1 MKKIMKMIT
10 KMKKNKIILIIVL
23 KSINNFRTFGAV
35 KFILTMAKIKG
46 TVVVDT
52 ERCKGCNLC
61 VVACPSKVLVL
72 SKQVN
77 GKGYSYCTMANPD
90 DCVGCASC
98 ALVCPDSC
106 LTVYRQKDPS
116 AN

>member
-1 MKKIMKMIT
+1 MKKEKFFCRIARFSWKT
-10 KMKKNKIILIIVL
+10 
-23 KSINNFRTFGAV
+23 INNFVPLGV
-35 KFILTMAKIKG
+35 KNYFITMAKIKG

-61 VVACPSKVLVL
+61 VVACPSKVLTL